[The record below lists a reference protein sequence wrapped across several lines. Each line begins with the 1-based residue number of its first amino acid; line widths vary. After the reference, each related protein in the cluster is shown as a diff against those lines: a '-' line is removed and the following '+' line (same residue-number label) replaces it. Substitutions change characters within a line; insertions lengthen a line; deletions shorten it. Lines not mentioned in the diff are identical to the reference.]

1 MCSKNIYYIQ
11 RKKGITQARGIR
23 SETSKAENLK
33 PTKRRHSVDQNSIRV
48 TLCIPA
54 DQQNMISQTIHLGEQ
69 R

>member
-11 RKKGITQARGIR
+11 RKKGIR